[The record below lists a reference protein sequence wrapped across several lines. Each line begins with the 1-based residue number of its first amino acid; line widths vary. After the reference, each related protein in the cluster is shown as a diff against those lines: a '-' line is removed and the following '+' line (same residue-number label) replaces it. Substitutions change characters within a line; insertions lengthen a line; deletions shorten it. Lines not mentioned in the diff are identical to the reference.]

1 VIRLRLTNNEVKK
14 KLFWSVLLFIDVVL
28 FIEALS
34 TNNIGACL
42 LVMGLSELI
51 YFKGNQS
58 LFGKFDAKRK
68 AKRAQYRKE
77 MLKARNANR
86 HNQ

>member
-1 VIRLRLTNNEVKK
+1 
-14 KLFWSVLLFIDVVL
+14 
-28 FIEALS
+28 
-34 TNNIGACL
+34 
-42 LVMGLSELI
+42 MGLSELI

-77 MLKARNANR
+77 MLRARNAKR